1 MDEGGSQNQII
12 YIKYKEE
19 ENLKKTLLSIKDEE
33 KIAEITT
40 IEERRID
47 MVERVGEEHIY
58 ENLKSIGRTG
68 KSKLDPLYI
77 EN

>member
-1 MDEGGSQNQII
+1 MDEGDSQNQII

-58 ENLKSIGRTG
+58 ENLKSIDRTR